1 MVDENSPYSVGS
13 QDGAMKLDSTKR
25 CLFPAE
31 SESPISR
38 MRSEKRRSEMTRSV
52 EIESPLDEIDQNSAH
67 ETAEESRK
75 SPISV
80 VSVLSGGDFNSK
92 HTKNPDVA
100 SSHAKGT
107 LSCDTVF
114 EEQTEIEVEYFE
126 SGDINYAEDVSAD
139 LDLESD
145 ETTDENNPER
155 DMNIEAVANQV
166 KRSPSDLRNLRAKPL
181 LDSERTPS
189 RSQKKSRRKQQMRT
203 PIFGCVGK
211 SCVSVCDDSSHKLV
225 ERTITGFLEDT
236 SVKTTPEALKT
247 SCHDWQDWSYFGFG
261 RKEPS
266 KYEFEQSPSKEN
278 IRNVLRRRTSHSLQS
293 RKKNVR
299 RLKQNLAPFAPS
311 PARSPARASSL
322 FRNRSFSIQDHRS
335 AIVRVSKDKKQSRG
349 RFTTDVLELCT
360 MYESVALESPEIMR
374 NKLDRDD
381 DDNLSYDSDPEDF
394 TRRRLSTTEAGSV
407 VSATPKPH
415 NQMSFPSPSR
425 SFIDVNNDEA
435 FANIVQEIFNKT
447 TTLVL
452 HPLQDPNKPTSV
464 QASRPMAVDAWLERG
479 QHLAYALIQPKW
491 IWKAKDQANTRE
503 NFCLQ
508 GIELLDITKILK
520 MEETDRCSESFGK
533 PSHCFYVK
541 SIYDDEFCFEAKSRS
556 ERNRIV
562 NSLKL
567 LIARF
572 GAKVLT
578 GDAQVYYEFFW
589 TTEGAPGKAP
599 NLREVFEV
607 EPEYAEA

>member
-1 MVDENSPYSVGS
+1 
-13 QDGAMKLDSTKR
+13 
-25 CLFPAE
+25 
-31 SESPISR
+31 
-38 MRSEKRRSEMTRSV
+38 MRSAEF
-52 EIESPLDEIDQNSAH
+52 ESPLDERDQNQAH
-67 ETAEESRK
+67 QTFEEYRK

-80 VSVLSGGDFNSK
+80 VSVLSGGEFNSK
-92 HTKNPDVA
+92 HSKNLDIAP
-100 SSHAKGT
+100 SHAKGT

-114 EEQTEIEVEYFE
+114 EEQTEIEVEYVE
-126 SGDINYAEDVSAD
+126 SGDTSYAEDVSAD
-139 LDLESD
+139 LDSESD
-145 ETTDENNPER
+145 ETSPER
-155 DMNIEAVANQV
+155 ERNIDTIANQV
-166 KRSPSDLRNLRAKPL
+166 KRTPSELRNLRAKPL

-189 RSQKKSRRKQQMRT
+189 RSQKKSRRKQQMQT
-203 PIFGCVGK
+203 PILGCVGK
-211 SCVSVCDDSSHKLV
+211 SCVYVCDDSSHQLV

-236 SVKTTPEALKT
+236 SVKTTPDAFKT

-261 RKEPS
+261 KKEPS
-266 KYEFEQSPSKEN
+266 KDEMEQKPSKEN

-335 AIVRVSKDKKQSRG
+335 AIVRVSKDKKKSKG

-360 MYESVALESPEIMR
+360 MYESIELDSPELVKR
-374 NKLDRDD
+374 NKLDKVDD
-381 DDNLSYDSDPEDF
+381 DDLSYDSDPEDF
-394 TRRRLSTTEAGSV
+394 TRRRLHATEAGSV

-425 SFIDVNNDEA
+425 SFLDVNNDEA

-578 GDAQVYYEFFW
+578 GDPQVYYEFFW
-589 TTEGAPGKAP
+589 TTEAAPGKAP